1 MNSKDEYRF
10 PVGVEKQLKAAG
22 AYLQRQGYKAVT
34 IRQKLNYTGLYL
46 LWMESERLIPSDVRY
61 TDLLSFVDHLR
72 DSGKSTRH
80 VNTIILA
87 VRNYY
92 EWLKET
98 AKATANPASSLYL
111 RGIRRKIPS
120 GILSFETLEKLYG
133 QYPVRDHRSARNRVM
148 LGLIIYQGLTS
159 GELHHLT
166 TNHIKLKE
174 GKIQVPGDARSHG
187 RILELKAFQV
197 IELHDYITRVR
208 PALLHQAD
216 TPKPYG
222 RTASKT
228 RVKETD
234 RLFISVNG
242 SSDLKNSLH
251 HLFCFIQKL
260 NPEIKSAGQIRQSVI
275 VHWLKSYNLRQVQYM
290 VGHRWVSSTERYR
303 LDNLEGLQ
311 AELDKYH
318 PLG

>member
-1 MNSKDEYRF
+1 MNSKDEYHF
-10 PVGVEKQLKAAG
+10 PVGVEKELKAFG
-22 AYLQRQGYKAVT
+22 FSLQRQGYKTVT
-34 IRQKLNYTGLYL
+34 IHQKLNYTGLYL
-46 LWMESERLIPSDVRY
+46 LWMESQCLIPADGRY

-72 DSGKSTRH
+72 EGGKSTRH

-92 EWLKET
+92 EYLKET

-120 GILSFETLEKLYG
+120 GILSYETLEKLCG
-133 QYPVRDHRSARNRVM
+133 QYPVRDHRTSRNHVI
-148 LGLIIYQGLTS
+148 LGLIIYQGLAT
-159 GELHHLT
+159 GELHRLT
-166 TNHIKLKE
+166 TSHIKLKE

-187 RILELKAFQV
+187 RTLELKAFQV
-197 IELHDYITRVR
+197 IELHDYITQVR
-208 PALLHQAD
+208 PGLLHQAD

-222 RTASKT
+222 RVARKT
-228 RVKETD
+228 RVTESD

-260 NPEIKSAGQIRQSVI
+260 NPEVKSAAHIRQSVI

-290 VGHRWVSSTERYR
+290 AGHRWVSSTERYY
-303 LDNLEGLQ
+303 LDHLESLQ
-311 AELDKYH
+311 AELQKYH